1 MPVQLNHTIV
11 VATDKRRSAAF
22 LAHVLGLTVGAPYGP
37 FLPVG
42 TANGVTLDFWDA
54 PEERVAPQHYAFL
67 VEEAEFDAIVDRLRS
82 AGVSVYAD
90 PDRRL
95 AGRINTWNGG
105 RGAFFADPDGHNMEI
120 ITRPYT

>member
-22 LAHVLGLTVGAPYGP
+22 LAHVLGLKVGTPYGP
-37 FLPVG
+37 FLPVD
-42 TANGVTLDFWDA
+42 TANGVALDFWDA
-54 PEERVAPQHYAFL
+54 PGKQMSPQHFAFL
-67 VEEAEFDAIVDRLRS
+67 VEEAEFDAIMDRLRH
-82 AGVSVYAD
+82 AGVTVYAD
-90 PDRRL
+90 PHRRL